1 MEDTALWTKPIRT
14 LNIGVILMSFGL
26 LVACGSAPPVPEDQ
40 YYRLQAIYASEP
52 LTTKPLA
59 GTIEVDR
66 FVADGLTSERAI
78 VYSDIQKPN
87 QVRAY
92 HYDFWIKPPTVML
105 RDELVS
111 FLRKSKISDAVVT
124 PEMRVNAEYAL
135 TGKIKHLEQ
144 VKMESGYRTILEVE
158 LGLRHPNTG
167 KLLFLDTYR
176 LENDASGSSVGAAVK
191 SLNTALSIIY
201 SEFLTS
207 ISKL

>member
-1 MEDTALWTKPIRT
+1 MGITMIRI
-14 LNIGVILMSFGL
+14 LNLNLIFASIGFLT
-26 LVACGSAPPVPEDQ
+26 ACGSTPPVPEDQ

>member
-1 MEDTALWTKPIRT
+1 MGITVIRI
-14 LNIGVILMSFGL
+14 LNLNLIFASVGL
-26 LVACGSAPPVPEDQ
+26 LTACGSAPPVPEDQ

-176 LENDASGSSVGAAVK
+176 LENDASGSSVTAAVN

>member
-1 MEDTALWTKPIRT
+1 MIRI
-14 LNIGVILMSFGL
+14 LNWNLIFASIGFFT
-26 LVACGSAPPVPEDQ
+26 ACGSAPPVPEDQ

>member
-1 MEDTALWTKPIRT
+1 MGIKMIRILNLNLIFALVGFLT
-14 LNIGVILMSFGL
+14 
-26 LVACGSAPPVPEDQ
+26 ACGSAPPVPEDQ

-176 LENDASGSSVGAAVK
+176 LENDASGSSVAAAVN

>member
-1 MEDTALWTKPIRT
+1 MGITMIRI
-14 LNIGVILMSFGL
+14 LNLNLIFASVGFLT
-26 LVACGSAPPVPEDQ
+26 ACGSAPPVPEDQ

>member
-1 MEDTALWTKPIRT
+1 MGITVIRI
-14 LNIGVILMSFGL
+14 LNLNLIFASVGL
-26 LVACGSAPPVPEDQ
+26 LTACGSAPPVPEDQ

>member
-1 MEDTALWTKPIRT
+1 MGITMIRI
-14 LNIGVILMSFGL
+14 LNLNLIFASIGFLT
-26 LVACGSAPPVPEDQ
+26 ACGSAPPVPEDQ

-92 HYDFWIKPPTVML
+92 HYDCWIKPPTVML

-167 KLLFLDTYR
+167 KLLFLHTYR

>member
-1 MEDTALWTKPIRT
+1 MGITMIRI
-14 LNIGVILMSFGL
+14 LNLNLIAASVGL
-26 LVACGSAPPVPEDQ
+26 LAACGSAPPVPEDQ
-40 YYRLQAIYASEP
+40 YYRLKAIYASEP

-78 VYSDIQKPN
+78 VYSEIQKPN

-144 VKMESGYRTILEVE
+144 VRMKSGYRTILEVE

-167 KLLFLDTYR
+167 KLLFHDTYR
-176 LENDASGSSVGAAVK
+176 LENDASGSSVAAAVN

-201 SEFLTS
+201 SEFLTA

>member
-1 MEDTALWTKPIRT
+1 MGITMIRI
-14 LNIGVILMSFGL
+14 LNLNLIFASIGFLT
-26 LVACGSAPPVPEDQ
+26 ACGSAPPVPEDQ

-111 FLRKSKISDAVVT
+111 FLRKSKISDTVVT

>member
-1 MEDTALWTKPIRT
+1 MGITMIRI
-14 LNIGVILMSFGL
+14 LNLNLIFASIGFLT
-26 LVACGSAPPVPEDQ
+26 ACGSAPPVPEDQ

>member
-1 MEDTALWTKPIRT
+1 MGITMIRI
-14 LNIGVILMSFGL
+14 LNLNLIFATVGL
-26 LVACGSAPPVPEDQ
+26 LTACGSAPPVPEDQ

>member
-1 MEDTALWTKPIRT
+1 MGITMIRI
-14 LNIGVILMSFGL
+14 LNLNLIFASIGFLT
-26 LVACGSAPPVPEDQ
+26 ACGSAPPVPEDQ

-207 ISKL
+207 ISLL

>member
-1 MEDTALWTKPIRT
+1 MGITMIRI
-14 LNIGVILMSFGL
+14 LNLNLIFATIGL
-26 LVACGSAPPVPEDQ
+26 LTACGSAPPVPEDQ